1 MLYTYNV
8 SSAVHQLYLN
18 ITGKKILM
26 NTFIT
31 KLNIGK
37 ERIVE
42 TENKLEKIIQ
52 NKAWKDENMG
62 KTEEEVRQIKVK
74 SYDRDLNLSL
84 ERRKCGIVVFE
95 EI

>member
-1 MLYTYNV
+1 
-8 SSAVHQLYLN
+8 
-18 ITGKKILM
+18 M

-52 NKAWKDENMG
+52 NKAWRMKIWA
-62 KTEEEVRQIKVK
+62 KQKK
-74 SYDRDLNLSL
+74 
-84 ERRKCGIVVFE
+84 K
-95 EI
+95 